1 MARRVVRSSS
11 SAFTSSSSSVATA
24 RQVSAMQNSFVRSMN
39 SASTIIEDDG
49 SDYGFGESIPEQEI
63 PEEFIEEGEETIV
76 SHSKY

>member
-1 MARRVVRSSS
+1 
-11 SAFTSSSSSVATA
+11 
-24 RQVSAMQNSFVRSMN
+24 MN

-76 SHSKY
+76 SHSKYILITVLSRPIRSNKTLTQTLGSRANGLGALENS

>member
-1 MARRVVRSSS
+1 M
-11 SAFTSSSSSVATA
+11 SSSSSVPTT

-76 SHSKY
+76 SHSKYILITVYRLLFAQT